1 MSLVSDLAGP
11 SDGDGASGAVQLST
25 IFFESFH
32 NIREYYLGLLLL
44 LIIVCYY
51 IDSVCVKVLVV
62 CESASGHFQRRRHL
76 YV

>member
-51 IDSVCVKVLVV
+51 KDS
-62 CESASGHFQRRRHL
+62 
-76 YV
+76 